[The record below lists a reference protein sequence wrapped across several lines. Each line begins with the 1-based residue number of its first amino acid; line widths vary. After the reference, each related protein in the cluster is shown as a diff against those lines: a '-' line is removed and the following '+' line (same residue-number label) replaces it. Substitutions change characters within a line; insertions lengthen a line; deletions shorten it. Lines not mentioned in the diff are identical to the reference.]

1 MYFCYHTV
9 LIRRCADNNEV
20 SAERARQLLHGTEL
34 DEFKWSVEEYIKYG
48 RENAIN
54 GQWIKELENASAKH
68 HVTRLEAM
76 KLSVQQYAEKAFG
89 NETDFVDKMA
99 RDVYRRGVYRT
110 AYELEKGLE
119 VGIDVSAIPEKDL
132 DKIVAKP
139 WAADGK
145 NFSNRI
151 WSRKEEMVNNLHKE
165 LTRTALTG
173 DSPDAAIESL
183 SRYVNSQIRNAKSA
197 AGRLV
202 QTEQAYFHSRAT
214 LDAFNELDVEE
225 YEFVATLDGTTC
237 DICGNMDGK
246 RFRISDFEE
255 GATAPPLHPR
265 CRCVTVPY
273 FNDAFTRDEKRAA
286 RDEKDDGK
294 THFIRNMNY
303 NDWKK
308 QYVDKP
314 QFIKHDSYV
323 IVGGTKYVVDDKH
336 VLSDHTQE
344 EILIAQSLAKYFNS
358 TVHLVPRVEYPK
370 YISTPDYIINGERY
384 DLKSPTGLSKNLI
397 YNSLHKKAEQ
407 AHKFVINTDKIPL
420 SHEEIERQ
428 IEEVLHRQM
437 HTNFVEEIIMVSH
450 GKVIKVYKK

>member
-20 SAERARQLLHGTEL
+20 SAERARQLIHGTEL
-34 DEFKWSVEEYIKYG
+34 DEFKWS
-48 RENAIN
+48 
-54 GQWIKELENASAKH
+54 
-68 HVTRLEAM
+68 
-76 KLSVQQYAEKAFG
+76 
-89 NETDFVDKMA
+89 
-99 RDVYRRGVYRT
+99 
-110 AYELEKGLE
+110 
-119 VGIDVSAIPEKDL
+119 
-132 DKIVAKP
+132 
-139 WAADGK
+139 
-145 NFSNRI
+145 
-151 WSRKEEMVNNLHKE
+151 
-165 LTRTALTG
+165 
-173 DSPDAAIESL
+173 
-183 SRYVNSQIRNAKSA
+183 
-197 AGRLV
+197 
-202 QTEQAYFHSRAT
+202 
-214 LDAFNELDVEE
+214 VEE

-370 YISTPDYIINGERY
+370 YISTPDYPY
-384 DLKSPTGLSKNLI
+384 
-397 YNSLHKKAEQ
+397 
-407 AHKFVINTDKIPL
+407 
-420 SHEEIERQ
+420 
-428 IEEVLHRQM
+428 VL
-437 HTNFVEEIIMVSH
+437 E
-450 GKVIKVYKK
+450 